1 MVASVSPVNGNMP
14 SITVARVGASSA
26 ALVDYKVMVAS
37 NATGEGTAW
46 HEEYDWGKTYRA
58 AEFSAANL
66 SKLVDGFAA
75 DPDAKNEISR
85 AYIRDFIAGKDSALL
100 ALVWP
105 LYACGMGNDSAQAF
119 KACACQTPK

>member
-1 MVASVSPVNGNMP
+1 
-14 SITVARVGASSA
+14 
-26 ALVDYKVMVAS
+26 MVAS
-37 NATGEGTAW
+37 NATGEDTAW

-58 AEFSAANL
+58 AEFSAASL

-75 DPDAKNEISR
+75 DPDAKNETSR
-85 AYIRDFIAGKDSALL
+85 AYIRDFITGKDSALL

-105 LYACGMGNDSAQAF
+105 LYACGMGHDSAQAF